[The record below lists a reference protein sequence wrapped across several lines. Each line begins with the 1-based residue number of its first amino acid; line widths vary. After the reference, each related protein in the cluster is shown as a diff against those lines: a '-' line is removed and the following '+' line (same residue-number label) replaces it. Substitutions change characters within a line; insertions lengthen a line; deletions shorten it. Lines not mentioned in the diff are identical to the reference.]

1 LIQYK
6 SLSNVIPKE
15 KNKYIILNNEISDL
29 IAKLKLIFEPRSI
42 AFLGATDNQT
52 KWGFRIFANIV
63 FGGYQGRLYPINPTK
78 EEILGKKVYKTV
90 AELPEVPD
98 LAVIAIPPPGVP
110 RVLQECADKG
120 IKAVVVITAGFAE
133 VDRAG
138 ENMQA
143 EIAEIARR
151 GGIRFIGPNT
161 DGIVN
166 PHHKLYAEMPPIFP
180 YAGPVSIVSQSGNI
194 VGTMMRMAIESGF
207 GCAKCISSG
216 NEANLH
222 AEDYIRYLA
231 DDPQTKVILSYV
243 EGFKDGSRFFE
254 TAKEVT
260 KKKPIVMLKTGETSA
275 GAIAAR
281 SHTASLAGLDT
292 IVDAMCQQSGIVR
305 VRHLDELVD
314 SGTAFLCHQLP
325 RGRRVGIVTA
335 GGGWGVLCADACAKN
350 GLDVV
355 QFPPELIEELN
366 SFMPPWWSH
375 GNPVD
380 LVAGIFG
387 EAVLK
392 CVEIVL
398 RSPAVD
404 GVIFLGIMPALP
416 AEQFRR
422 ASIEDRDRMRE
433 AILAGIIKIF
443 ETLKEMSARH
453 DKPIVVGSEPI
464 AFGAGLAN
472 KTIRALANRN
482 CVCYNMPHKPAAAFA
497 SLAKYAEYLNQ
508 NGK

>member
-1 LIQYK
+1 
-6 SLSNVIPKE
+6 
-15 KNKYIILNNEISDL
+15 LNNEISDL
-29 IAKLKLIFEPRSI
+29 TAKLKLIFEPRSI
-42 AFLGATDNQT
+42 AFLGATSNPM

-78 EEILGKKVYKTV
+78 EEIMGKQVYRSV

-98 LAVIAIPPPGVP
+98 LAVIVIPPPGVP
-110 RVLQECADKG
+110 KVLQECADKG

-138 ENMQA
+138 EGLQA
-143 EIAEIARR
+143 EMAEIARHT
-151 GGIRFIGPNT
+151 GLRFIGPNT

-180 YAGPVSIVSQSGNI
+180 YAGPISIVSQSGNI
-194 VGTMMRMAIESGF
+194 VGTMMRMAIDSGF

-216 NEANLH
+216 NEADLH

-243 EGFKDGSRFFE
+243 EGFKDGSRYFE
-254 TAKEVT
+254 AAKEVT
-260 KKKPIVMLKTGETSA
+260 KKKPIVMLKTGETPA
-275 GAIAAR
+275 GAIAAK

-292 IVDAMCQQSGIVR
+292 VVDAMCQQSGIVR

-314 SGTAFLCHQLP
+314 AGTAFLCHQLP

-335 GGGWGVLCADACAKN
+335 GGGWGVLCADACAKL

-355 QFPPELIEELN
+355 RFPPELIEELN
-366 SFMPPWWSH
+366 GFMPPWWSH

-380 LVAGIFG
+380 MVAGIFG

-392 CVEIVL
+392 CVEVVL

-416 AEQFRR
+416 MEQFSR
-422 ASIEDRDRMRE
+422 ARMLEERDRMRE
-433 AILAGIIKIF
+433 AMLSGIIKIF
-443 ETLKEMSARH
+443 ERLKEMSAKY

-464 AFGAGLAN
+464 AFGAELAT
-472 KTIRALANRN
+472 KIIRSLADRN
-482 CVCYNMPHKPAAAFA
+482 CVSYDMPHKPAAAFA

-508 NGK
+508 NSQ